1 MRAVGART
9 RTILGMLIMEG
20 VLQGTLSWAVAVP
33 LSFLLGRPLAQQ
45 MGQIILDINLD
56 YAYSYGAV
64 LLWLAIIL
72 SISTLASVLPARS
85 ATQISVR
92 ESLAYA

>member
-1 MRAVGART
+1 
-9 RTILGMLIMEG
+9 MEG
-20 VLQGTLSWAVAVP
+20 TLQGLVSWLAAVP
-33 LSFLLGRPLAQQ
+33 LSYLIGRPVAEQ
-45 MGQIILDINLD
+45 MGQIMLNANLD

-64 LLWLAIIL
+64 GLWLGLVLLI
-72 SISTLASVLPARS
+72 SILASVLPARS